1 MLRFWLT
8 GRWGAQRGRL
18 QLAAAQ
24 SLTPDYSLMGL
35 GIILVFFKPSR
46 IFHPQT
52 YGRAPRSP
60 GGPSLAPL
68 SARGGFCF
76 SGVSQ
81 VKLPE

>member
-8 GRWGAQRGRL
+8 GRWGAQRGQL
-18 QLAAAQ
+18 QLSAAQ

-35 GIILVFFKPSR
+35 GIILVFSKPSR

-52 YGRAPRSP
+52 YGQAPRPP

-68 SARGGFCF
+68 SARGVFASLG
-76 SGVSQ
+76 
-81 VKLPE
+81 